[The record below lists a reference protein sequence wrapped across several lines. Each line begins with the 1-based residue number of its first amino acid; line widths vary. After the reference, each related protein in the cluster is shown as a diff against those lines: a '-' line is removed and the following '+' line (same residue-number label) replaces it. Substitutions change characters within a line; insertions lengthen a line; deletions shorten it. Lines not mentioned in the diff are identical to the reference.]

1 MSKPLS
7 RDIYIVAAKRTAFG
21 AFGGSL
27 KGLSATDLGVHASK
41 AALEQSG
48 LPAEAIDHTIFGN
61 VQQTSADAIYHARHV
76 GLRAGVPQEKPALT
90 VNRLCGSGFQSVIN
104 GAEQMLLGDAE
115 ACLVGGAENMSQ
127 APHVVYSARWG
138 MKFGMSPDFEDSLF
152 SALTDSFTGC
162 PMGITAENLAEQY
175 KITRQDAD
183 EYGLRSQKAWAA
195 AHAEGKFADEISP
208 VELKSRKGVK
218 IFDTDEHPRPDATIE
233 AMAKLPT
240 AFKKGGTVSPG
251 NASGICDGA
260 AALVLATKEAVD
272 KHGLTPLARVVQWG
286 IAGVDP
292 KYMGIGPAP
301 AIRIA
306 LERAGLTLADMD
318 LVEVNEAFAPQYIAV
333 ERELGLDREKTNVNG
348 GAIALGHPLGAS
360 GARITAHLV
369 YELRR
374 RAAKYAVGSACIGGG
389 QGIAI
394 VLERA

>member
-21 AFGGSL
+21 TFGGSL

-41 AALEQSG
+41 AALEQAG

-90 VNRLCGSGFQSVIN
+90 INRLCGSGFQSVIN

-127 APHVVYSARWG
+127 APHVVFNARWG
-138 MKFGMSPDFEDSLF
+138 MKFGQSPDFEDSLW
-152 SALTDSFTGC
+152 SALTDSYTGC
-162 PMGITAENLAEQY
+162 AMGITAENLAEQY
-175 KITRQDAD
+175 DITRQDAD

-195 AHAEGKFADEISP
+195 AHAAGKFADEISP
-208 VELKSRKGVK
+208 IELKSRKGVK
-218 IFDTDEHPRPDATIE
+218 IFDTDEHPRPDATLT
-233 AMAKLPT
+233 AMGKLPT

-260 AALVLATKEAVD
+260 AALILATKEAVD
-272 KHGLTPLARVVQWG
+272 EHGLTPLARVVQWG

-292 KYMGIGPAP
+292 KFMGIGPAP

-333 ERELGLDREKTNVNG
+333 ERELGLDRDKTNVNG

-394 VLERA
+394 VLERV

>member
-1 MSKPLS
+1 MKKPLS
-7 RDIYIVAAKRTAFG
+7 REIYIVAAKRTAFG
-21 AFGGSL
+21 AFGGAL
-27 KGLSATDLGVHASK
+27 KGLSATDLGVHASQ
-41 AALEQSG
+41 AALAQSG

-76 GLRAGVPQEKPALT
+76 GLRAGVPQDKPALT
-90 VNRLCGSGFQSVIN
+90 VNRLCGSGFQAVIT

-127 APHVVYSARWG
+127 APHVVFNARWG
-138 MKFGMSPDFEDSLF
+138 MKFGQSPNFEDSLW

-162 PMGITAENLAEQY
+162 AMGITAENLAEKY
-175 KITRQDAD
+175 NITRQDAD

-195 AHAEGKFADEISP
+195 AHTEGKFADEISP
-208 VELKSRKGVK
+208 IELKSRKGVK
-218 IFDTDEHPRPDATIE
+218 IFDTDEHPRPDATLE
-233 AMAKLPT
+233 AMAKLPS

-260 AALVLATKEAVD
+260 AALVLATAESVKQ
-272 KHGLTPLARVVQWG
+272 HNLTPLARVVQWG
-286 IAGVDP
+286 VAGVDP
-292 KYMGIGPAP
+292 NIMGIGPAP

-333 ERELGLDREKTNVNG
+333 ERELGLDRAKTNVNG

-369 YELRR
+369 YELKR

-394 VLERA
+394 VLAGV